1 MNLFRE
7 IGKGLKKVGKIAG
20 SNAPMI
26 ATLAGGPMAG
36 KLVSMLTRGT
46 NTNSL
51 EDAIQSL
58 ENHPNPE
65 LLLAEIEAENKV
77 KLQELNACMEVTK
90 NAQNMYKET
99 SRNGDSLIRRA
110 PVYQAFFINIAWLVS
125 FFAVLYLSFGG
136 AQITE
141 DLRALVYT
149 GFGALTTELAR
160 CNHFFFGS
168 SSGSKDKSESLSLVK
183 N

>member
-1 MNLFRE
+1 MNIFKEL
-7 IGKGLKKVGKIAG
+7 GKGIKRVGKLAG
-20 SNAPMI
+20 NGAPLI

-36 KLVSMLTRGT
+36 KLVSMLTGATGT
-46 NTNSL
+46 SSF
-51 EDAIQSL
+51 EDALDVI
-58 ENHPNPE
+58 EKHPDPQV
-65 LLLAEIEAENKV
+65 LLAQIEAENKIR
-77 KLQELNACMEVTK
+77 LQELTASIEVTK

-99 SRNGDSLIRRA
+99 SRNSDPVIRRA
-110 PVYQAFFINIAWLVS
+110 PVYQAMFINISWLVS

-168 SSGSKDKSESLSLVK
+168 SSGSKDKQEK
-183 N
+183 INT